1 MASRSASMCG
11 RMRMNSC
18 CRLNAMSLF
27 SLTNTLTGFDSDT
40 VASSFTCH
48 DHQHTSTTAC
58 QHYHYDYYYS
68 YSATTTNILQ
78 LLPQHTPTTACQ
90 HYYYYYYLLPPFNGL
105 FSRTTWISWYQK
117 GKTSLDLNEARHDG
131 VFGTAVAS
139 AGPYA
144 NNLHLATDR

>member
-58 QHYHYDYYYS
+58 QHYHY
-68 YSATTTNILQ
+68 
-78 LLPQHTPTTACQ
+78 
-90 HYYYYYYLLPPFNGL
+90 YYYYYLLPPFNGL
-105 FSRTTWISWYQK
+105 FSRTTWVSWYQK
-117 GKTSLDLNEARHDG
+117 GKTSLDLNEAKHDG
-131 VFGTAVAS
+131 VFGDAVAS

-144 NNLHLATDR
+144 NNLHLAADRLPHQHLITQFLQAGCSSWCPTLPCQD